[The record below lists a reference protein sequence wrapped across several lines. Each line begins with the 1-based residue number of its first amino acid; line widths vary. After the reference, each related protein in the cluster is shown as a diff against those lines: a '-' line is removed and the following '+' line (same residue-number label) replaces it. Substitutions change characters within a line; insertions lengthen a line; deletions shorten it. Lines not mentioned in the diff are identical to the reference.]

1 MSSDQTAAAGT
12 ALSLLIEHSRAV
24 LGVVLGVVG
33 VVALVGYSLASS
45 VLDRRQEET
54 MQALG
59 AAVQQHFRLRADE
72 LRRAAAQ
79 LARDESL
86 RDMLGTL
93 TRGDTEPGAGMR
105 QVMLT
110 QLSHAGLGSSRV
122 LAVYDRRGQP
132 LVYVDGRG
140 DLPTSGYFS
149 GSETNAGIAGGQYAT
164 PLRRESLQLASAGV
178 LAWRQVQGEYCLM
191 QSAPVHGQRQLLG
204 HVAVLLCNPLETLG
218 VVAPA
223 GARLSFDWWPDLAGQ
238 DSPGG
243 RELQPVQL
251 TESAELMPAGPVA
264 DPGRPFREDDHLSL
278 ALRLP
283 GDVAGPEYLVL
294 GLHDADQQFTLLE
307 LAGAGLAMAVL
318 AALAAVPLFL
328 WRVRRRI
335 APAVARLDHAL
346 RALRIGDFA
355 AVQNLAKGADERA
368 FGGSELWRLGE
379 LASVQALRSQE
390 LSLWASVFQRSRD
403 AIFICNP
410 DGMVQYVN
418 AALLGISGRSA
429 EDLLG
434 RQPSFLRAGLHDEA
448 FYVAFWQT
456 LSQSGEW
463 QGEIWDL
470 RADGSSYPLW
480 LSMSAIRDEA
490 GEILHYLGMYHDIS
504 ERKAQEAHI
513 RHLVHFDAL
522 THLPNRGLLRD
533 RLQVALAHAQRE
545 QGMVALLFV
554 DLDRFK
560 LINDTLG
567 HAVGDGL
574 LKEVAER
581 IKRAVRGSDTVCRQG
596 ADEFIVM
603 LDRVRNQQDAE
614 LVAEHII
621 AVLAPVINVMGHE
634 LSITTS
640 IGISLFPQDARD
652 ADELIR
658 KADVAMYH
666 AKSLG
671 RNNYQMFRKSMSE
684 HAEESLSLEQEL
696 RLAVDRDEFVLHF
709 QPQVAIATRQLVGV
723 EALVRWRH
731 PVQGLVSPATF
742 IPLAEESGLI
752 LQIGDW
758 VLREACRQRA
768 EWTRAGLARFPVAI
782 NVSALQF
789 RQPDFA
795 RRVREAMSL
804 FGVTPDELELELTES
819 IVMQEDEAAGRTLAE
834 LQQVGV
840 GLAIDDFGTGY
851 SSLGYLK
858 RLPIDKLK
866 VDGSFVRGV
875 ESAGAD
881 RAIVEAIISMGH
893 ALGLAL
899 VAEGVEQASTLQA
912 LRSLGCELAQGYY
925 YSRPVAAEAFVVW
938 LEEFGTVGE
947 TG

>member
-1 MSSDQTAAAGT
+1 MSSDQIVAPGT
-12 ALSLLIEHSRAV
+12 ALAVLSEYPRAV
-24 LGVVLGVVG
+24 LSA
-33 VVALVGYSLASS
+33 ALIALASIALLGFLLGAS
-45 VLDRRQEET
+45 VLERRQEEA
-54 MQALG
+54 MQAVG
-59 AAVQQHFRLRADE
+59 GMVQQAFRQRADD
-72 LRRAAAQ
+72 LRRAATRMAG
-79 LARDESL
+79 DETL
-86 RDMLGTL
+86 RDSLAMLTQ
-93 TRGDTEPGAGMR
+93 GDTEPGAGTR

-110 QLSHAGLGSSRV
+110 QLAHAGLGGSLV
-122 LAVYDRRGQP
+122 LVVYDRRGQA

-140 DLPTSGYFS
+140 ELPSSGYFS
-149 GSETNAGIAGGQYAT
+149 VGETSAGISGGHYAT
-164 PLRRESLQLASAGV
+164 PLKRDALRLGPAAV
-178 LAWRQVQGEYCLM
+178 PAWRVLQGEYCLM
-191 QSAPVHGQRQLLG
+191 QSAPVLVQRQLVG
-204 HVAVLLCNPLETLG
+204 HVAVLAC
-218 VVAPA
+218 APEQA
-223 GARLSFDWWPDLAGQ
+223 LHVLPPSGATLSFAWWPDL
-238 DSPGG
+238 PGG
-243 RELQPVQL
+243 DKRASRELSSAHL
-251 TESAELMPAGPVA
+251 LEAAELIPPNAEPGVLHTFRDAAGL
-264 DPGRPFREDDHLSL
+264 GL

-283 GDVAGPEYLVL
+283 GDVAGPEYLLL
-294 GLHDADQQFTLLE
+294 GLQGGEQQFSLGE
-307 LAGAGLAMAVL
+307 LAGAGIAMALLV
-318 AALAAVPLFL
+318 ALTAFPLCL
-328 WRVRRRI
+328 WRVRRRV
-335 APAVARLDHAL
+335 AVAVARLDSALQAL
-346 RALRIGDFA
+346 RVGDFSSVQRLA
-355 AVQNLAKGADERA
+355 ADVDGQAL
-368 FGGSELWRLGE
+368 GGRELWRLGE
-379 LASVQALRSQE
+379 LASAQALRSQE
-390 LSLWASVFQRSRD
+390 LNLWSSVFQRARD

-410 DGMVQYVN
+410 DGVVQYVN
-418 AALLGISGRSA
+418 PALLAISGRPA
-429 EDLLG
+429 DDMLG
-434 RQPSFLRAGLHDEA
+434 RQPTFLRAGLHDEA
-448 FYVAFWQT
+448 FYVSFWQT
-456 LSQSGEW
+456 LAQTGEW

-470 RADGSSYPLW
+470 RADGSSCPLS
-480 LSMSAIRDEA
+480 LCMSAIRDET
-490 GEILHYLGMYHDIS
+490 GEVSHYLGMYHDTS
-504 ERKAQEAHI
+504 ERKAQEAQI

-522 THLPNRGLLRD
+522 THLPNRSLLRD

-581 IKRAVRGSDTVCRQG
+581 IKRAVRTSDTVCRQG

-603 LDRVRNQQDAE
+603 LDRLRDLQDAE

-671 RNNYQMFRKSMSE
+671 RNNYQVFRKTMGE
-684 HAEESLSLEQEL
+684 HAVESLSLEQEL

-731 PVQGLVSPATF
+731 PVQGLVPPARF
-742 IPLAEESGLI
+742 IPLAEENGLI

-768 EWTRAGLARFPVAI
+768 EWSQAGLPAFPIAI

-795 RRVREAMSL
+795 RRVREAMNL
-804 FGVTPDELELELTES
+804 FGVGAAGLELELTES
-819 IVMQEDEAAGRTLAE
+819 IVMQENEGAARALSE
-834 LQQVGV
+834 LKTVGV

-858 RLPIDKLK
+858 RLPIGKLK
-866 VDGSFVRGV
+866 IDGSFVRGV
-875 ESAGAD
+875 ESEGAD

-899 VAEGVEQASTLQA
+899 VAEGVEQVSTLHL
-912 LRSLGCELAQGYY
+912 LRKLGCELAQGYY
-925 YSRPVAAEAFVVW
+925 YSRPVAADEFVVW
-938 LEEFGTVGE
+938 LEEFLAGE
-947 TG
+947 SG